1 MAKIYSIIVFIALKK
16 IRRRVNFILNRKLKF
31 YTKEFLRFFNVT
43 LFALGIIIAI
53 VLIKYK
59 PVYEVKIDGEVIG
72 YTNNKQNLEKDIE
85 ESTQNYKGKNINKVE
100 ITETPEYEYKLVEKN
115 KETNESEIII
125 ALQKNMKIEYE
136 YYNLELNGEIIEAVN
151 SKEDA
156 ETIKEQLGLQ
166 DIIITQMIT
175 ENVEEINTHELE
187 VAKNNVAE
195 KTQTVDKTTEIANIN
210 GIEIATLPIT
220 GTISSRYGVSSRIRS
235 STHTGLDIAA
245 STGTPIKVIADG
257 TVTSAQ
263 YTGSYGYL
271 VKVEHGNG
279 VESWYAH
286 TSKMYVKAGDEV
298 KAGDV
303 IAAVGSTG
311 NSTGPHLH
319 LEIRINGQHV
329 NPQKYIYNN

>member
-1 MAKIYSIIVFIALKK
+1 MKSDQ
-16 IRRRVNFILNRKLKF
+16 N
-31 YTKEFLRFFNVT
+31 KE
-43 LFALGIIIAI
+43 
-53 VLIKYK
+53 
-59 PVYEVKIDGEVIG
+59 
-72 YTNNKQNLEKDIE
+72 
-85 ESTQNYKGKNINKVE
+85 NYKGKNINEVE
-100 ITETPEYEYKLVEKN
+100 ITETPKYEYKLVEKN
-115 KETNESEIII
+115 KETNESEIIV
-125 ALQKNMKIEYE
+125 ALQKNMKIQYE

-166 DIIITQMIT
+166 DITITQIIT
-175 ENVEEINTHELE
+175 ENAEEINTHELE
-187 VAKNNVAE
+187 VAKSNVSE
-195 KTQTVDKTTEIANIN
+195 KTQTVDKTEEIANIN

-220 GTISSRYGVSSRIRS
+220 GTISSRYGVSSRIRV

-245 STGTPIKVIADG
+245 TTGTQIKVIADG

-271 VKVEHGNG
+271 VKVDHGNG

-286 TSKMYVKAGDEV
+286 TSKMYVKAGEMV

>member
-1 MAKIYSIIVFIALKK
+1 MKTIA
-16 IRRRVNFILNRKLKF
+16 
-31 YTKEFLRFFNVT
+31 T
-43 LFALGIIIAI
+43 A
-53 VLIKYK
+53 
-59 PVYEVKIDGEVIG
+59 
-72 YTNNKQNLEKDIE
+72 Q
-85 ESTQNYKGKNINKVE
+85 
-100 ITETPEYEYKLVEKN
+100 N
-115 KETNESEIII
+115 KETNESEIIV
-125 ALQKNMKIEYE
+125 ALQKNMKIQYE

-166 DIIITQMIT
+166 DITITQIIT
-175 ENVEEINTHELE
+175 ENAEEINTHELE
-187 VAKNNVAE
+187 VAKNNVTE
-195 KTQTVDKTTEIANIN
+195 KTQTVDKTEEIANIN

-220 GTISSRYGVSSRIRS
+220 GTISSRYGVSSRIRV

-245 STGTPIKVIADG
+245 TTGTPIKVIADG

-271 VKVEHGNG
+271 VKVDHGNG

-298 KAGDV
+298 KAGDI
-303 IAAVGSTG
+303 IASVGSTG

-329 NPQKYIYNN
+329 NPQKYIYNK

>member
-1 MAKIYSIIVFIALKK
+1 M
-16 IRRRVNFILNRKLKF
+16 NFILNRKLKF
-31 YTKEFLRFFNVT
+31 YTKEILRFFNVT

-59 PVYEVKIDGEVIG
+59 PIYEVKIDGEVIG
-72 YTNNKQNLEKDIE
+72 YTNSKENLEKDIE
-85 ESTQNYKGKNINKVE
+85 ENIKNYKGKNINKVE
-100 ITETPEYEYKLVEKN
+100 ITETPKYEYKLVEKN
-115 KETNESEIII
+115 KETNESEIIV
-125 ALQKNMKIEYE
+125 ALQKNMKIQYE

-166 DIIITQMIT
+166 DITIT
-175 ENVEEINTHELE
+175 ENAEEINTHELE
-187 VAKNNVAE
+187 VAKSNVTE
-195 KTQTVDKTTEIANIN
+195 KTQTVDKTEEIANIN

-220 GTISSRYGVSSRIRS
+220 GTISSRYGVSSRIRV

-245 STGTPIKVIADG
+245 TTGTPIKVIADG

-271 VKVEHGNG
+271 VKVDHGNG

-286 TSKMYVKAGDEV
+286 TSKMYVKAGEMV

>member
-1 MAKIYSIIVFIALKK
+1 MQ
-16 IRRRVNFILNRKLKF
+16 N
-31 YTKEFLRFFNVT
+31 NV
-43 LFALGIIIAI
+43 
-53 VLIKYK
+53 
-59 PVYEVKIDGEVIG
+59 
-72 YTNNKQNLEKDIE
+72 
-85 ESTQNYKGKNINKVE
+85 
-100 ITETPEYEYKLVEKN
+100 
-115 KETNESEIII
+115 
-125 ALQKNMKIEYE
+125 KIEYE
-136 YYNLELNGEIIEAVN
+136 YYNLELNGEVIESVN

-156 ETIKEQLGLQ
+156 ETIKEQLELQ
-166 DIIITQMIT
+166 DITITQIIT

-195 KTQTVDKTTEIANIN
+195 KTQTTDKSEGIANID

>member
-1 MAKIYSIIVFIALKK
+1 
-16 IRRRVNFILNRKLKF
+16 
-31 YTKEFLRFFNVT
+31 
-43 LFALGIIIAI
+43 
-53 VLIKYK
+53 
-59 PVYEVKIDGEVIG
+59 
-72 YTNNKQNLEKDIE
+72 
-85 ESTQNYKGKNINKVE
+85 
-100 ITETPEYEYKLVEKN
+100 
-115 KETNESEIII
+115 
-125 ALQKNMKIEYE
+125 MKIQYE

-166 DIIITQMIT
+166 DITITQIIT
-175 ENVEEINTHELE
+175 ENAEEINTHELE
-187 VAKNNVAE
+187 VAKSNVTE
-195 KTQTVDKTTEIANIN
+195 KTQTVDKTEEIANIN

-220 GTISSRYGVSSRIRS
+220 GTISSRYGVSSRIRV

-245 STGTPIKVIADG
+245 TTGTPIKVIADG

-271 VKVEHGNG
+271 VKVDHGNG

-286 TSKMYVKAGDEV
+286 TSKMYVKAGGMV

>member
-1 MAKIYSIIVFIALKK
+1 
-16 IRRRVNFILNRKLKF
+16 
-31 YTKEFLRFFNVT
+31 
-43 LFALGIIIAI
+43 
-53 VLIKYK
+53 
-59 PVYEVKIDGEVIG
+59 
-72 YTNNKQNLEKDIE
+72 
-85 ESTQNYKGKNINKVE
+85 
-100 ITETPEYEYKLVEKN
+100 
-115 KETNESEIII
+115 
-125 ALQKNMKIEYE
+125 MKIQYE

-166 DIIITQMIT
+166 DIAITQIIT
-175 ENVEEINTHELE
+175 ENAEEVNTHELE

-195 KTQTVDKTTEIANIN
+195 KTQTVDKTEEIANIN

-220 GTISSRYGVSSRIRS
+220 GTISSRYGVSSRIRV

-245 STGTPIKVIADG
+245 TTGTPIKVIADG

-271 VKVEHGNG
+271 VKVDHGNG

-286 TSKMYVKAGDEV
+286 TSKMYVKAGAEV
-298 KAGDV
+298 KAGDI

>member
-1 MAKIYSIIVFIALKK
+1 MQ
-16 IRRRVNFILNRKLKF
+16 N
-31 YTKEFLRFFNVT
+31 NV
-43 LFALGIIIAI
+43 
-53 VLIKYK
+53 
-59 PVYEVKIDGEVIG
+59 
-72 YTNNKQNLEKDIE
+72 
-85 ESTQNYKGKNINKVE
+85 
-100 ITETPEYEYKLVEKN
+100 
-115 KETNESEIII
+115 
-125 ALQKNMKIEYE
+125 KIEYE
-136 YYNLELNGEIIEAVN
+136 YYNLELNGEVIESVN

-156 ETIKEQLGLQ
+156 ETIKEQLELQ
-166 DIIITQMIT
+166 DITITQIIT

-195 KTQTVDKTTEIANIN
+195 KTQTTDKSEGIANID
-210 GIEIATLPIT
+210 GIESATLPIT

-263 YTGSYGYL
+263 CTGSYGYL

>member
-1 MAKIYSIIVFIALKK
+1 M
-16 IRRRVNFILNRKLKF
+16 NFILNRKLKF
-31 YTKEFLRFFNVT
+31 YTKEILRFFNVT
-43 LFALGIIIAI
+43 LFALGINIAI

-59 PVYEVKIDGEVIG
+59 TIYEVKIDGEVIG
-72 YTNNKQNLEKDIE
+72 YTNSKENLEKDIE
-85 ESTQNYKGKNINKVE
+85 NYKGKNINKVE
-100 ITETPEYEYKLVEKN
+100 ITETPKYEYKLVEKN
-115 KETNESEIII
+115 KETNESEIIV
-125 ALQKNMKIEYE
+125 ALQKNMKIQYE

-166 DIIITQMIT
+166 DITITQIIT
-175 ENVEEINTHELE
+175 ENAEEINTHELE
-187 VAKNNVAE
+187 VAKSNVTE
-195 KTQTVDKTTEIANIN
+195 KTQTVDKTEEIANIN

-220 GTISSRYGVSSRIRS
+220 GTISSRYGVSSRIRV

-245 STGTPIKVIADG
+245 TTGTPIKVIADG

-271 VKVEHGNG
+271 VKVDHGNG

-286 TSKMYVKAGDEV
+286 TSKMYVKAGEMV

>member
-1 MAKIYSIIVFIALKK
+1 MQ
-16 IRRRVNFILNRKLKF
+16 N
-31 YTKEFLRFFNVT
+31 NV
-43 LFALGIIIAI
+43 
-53 VLIKYK
+53 
-59 PVYEVKIDGEVIG
+59 
-72 YTNNKQNLEKDIE
+72 
-85 ESTQNYKGKNINKVE
+85 
-100 ITETPEYEYKLVEKN
+100 
-115 KETNESEIII
+115 
-125 ALQKNMKIEYE
+125 KIEYE
-136 YYNLELNGEIIEAVN
+136 YYNLELNGEVIESVN

-156 ETIKEQLGLQ
+156 ETIKEQLELQ
-166 DIIITQMIT
+166 DITITQIIT
-175 ENVEEINTHELE
+175 ENAEEINTHELE

-195 KTQTVDKTTEIANIN
+195 KTQTTDKSEGIANID

>member
-1 MAKIYSIIVFIALKK
+1 MSISLLSGCGSKSAK
-16 IRRRVNFILNRKLKF
+16 
-31 YTKEFLRFFNVT
+31 
-43 LFALGIIIAI
+43 
-53 VLIKYK
+53 
-59 PVYEVKIDGEVIG
+59 
-72 YTNNKQNLEKDIE
+72 
-85 ESTQNYKGKNINKVE
+85 
-100 ITETPEYEYKLVEKN
+100 
-115 KETNESEIII
+115 
-125 ALQKNMKIEYE
+125 
-136 YYNLELNGEIIEAVN
+136 
-151 SKEDA
+151 KEDA
-156 ETIKEQLGLQ
+156 ETIKEQLELQ
-166 DIIITQMIT
+166 DITITQIIT

-195 KTQTVDKTTEIANIN
+195 KTQTTDKSEGIANID

-303 IAAVGSTG
+303 ITVRESKKD
-311 NSTGPHLH
+311 NSTLKMNIEETAARPVPAWLERDSEKLSGKVIRLSAREDIDLPIEEHLIVE
-319 LEIRINGQHV
+319 LYS
-329 NPQKYIYNN
+329 K